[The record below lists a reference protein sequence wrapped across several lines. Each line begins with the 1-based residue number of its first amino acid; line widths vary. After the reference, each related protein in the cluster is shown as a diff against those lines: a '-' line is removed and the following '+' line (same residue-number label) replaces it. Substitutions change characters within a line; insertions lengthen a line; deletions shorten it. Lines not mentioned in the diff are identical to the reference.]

1 MSMEELN
8 GTEIAIVGMAGR
20 YPNAENLTE
29 FWRKVVAGEEFA
41 TFYTKEELRDMGVD
55 EATINNP
62 NWVPAAGMLAATEEF
77 DAAFFGYNPKESSFM
92 DPQQRHFL
100 EVAWEA
106 LEDAGYDTERFEGS
120 IGVYGGSAMDTYLVL
135 NIATN
140 PHLMTPTNKVLIQ
153 VGNDNSYLTT
163 RVSYKLNLKGPS
175 HTLQCACSTSLVATH
190 LACQSLL
197 NEECDM
203 ALVGGATVHAQGKA
217 GYLYLEGGVA
227 SPDGK
232 CRTFDAQGK
241 GPIFNSGVAVVVLKR
256 LEDAIADRDHVYAVI
271 KGSAINN
278 DGSLKVSYAAPSVT
292 GQAEVISEA
301 LAMADV
307 DVESIGYVEAHG
319 TATPLGDPIEV
330 QALTQAYRAETNRK
344 QFCGI
349 GSVKSN
355 VGHLDAAAGATSLIK
370 AALALK
376 HKKLPASLHFKN
388 PNPQVDFA
396 NSPFYVVNELK
407 EWKKGDTPRRAGVS
421 SFGIGGTNAHAILE
435 ETPDS
440 IARRGGTSHRP
451 YQVLSISARTATA
464 LEKAGTNLAE
474 RLRQNPDLNIADV
487 AYTLHI
493 GRKSFDHRRT
503 VVARDVQ
510 EAITILES
518 GNAPTG
524 VRKGVAR
531 PVVFMFSGQGSQY
544 AEMARELYH
553 AEPTFRTV
561 VDECAALLKPYLGL
575 DLRTIL
581 LSEDATTATEQLLQT
596 AITQPALF
604 VVEYALAQLW
614 MEWGIQPESMIGH
627 SIGEYVA
634 ACLAGVFS
642 LQDALKLVAVRGR
655 LMQELSRGAML
666 AVPLS
671 EQEIHPYL
679 NGELNLAALNEPSRC
694 VVSGPTEA
702 IQALADQLE
711 AKGIQSRPLHTS
723 HAFHSAMMEPMLEP
737 FVAQVRSVPR
747 NAPKIRFVSNVT
759 GTWIT
764 DAQATDPT
772 YWTTHLRQAVRFAD
786 GVDTLTQDPNRI
798 LLEVGP
804 GRTLATLASRH
815 PNANGMLTLASLR
828 HPETKGSNA
837 AFLLN
842 TLGHLWLSGVDVD
855 WSVYYRHEER
865 YRVSLPTYPWERQRY
880 WIEPG
885 NPTMQAVEE
894 ERNESRPQKNALND
908 WFYIPSWKRTMSPV
922 PTTETQGAWLLFMD
936 EAGIGARLVER
947 LTQSGA
953 SVVTVQRGT
962 EYRQISATAYTLQPD
977 VAAHYDQLLKDV
989 AQSGVAV
996 DSIVHGW
1003 NVSDTDPSLSAVAH
1017 AEAVQQVGF
1026 YSLLALAQA
1035 LGRQTEQRAIS
1046 LRVLSNNMQAVAAEA
1061 TLDPAKATL
1070 LGAVKVIAQEYESV
1084 TCQSIDLLL
1093 PQAGTWQAEQL
1104 IAQLWAD
1111 LRTPITDMVVAYRGH
1126 DRWVQHYE
1134 ATPLPSAPDTLPRL
1148 REGGVYLIT
1157 GGLGGIGLELA
1168 QYLAQSVRAKLVLT
1182 SRSAPRDEQ
1191 QALLV
1196 ALEGMGA
1203 EVLVVQADVTDAKA
1217 IQGAVHAARA
1227 RFGALHGVLHAAGVP
1242 GGGMIQLKRA
1252 EVATT
1257 VLAPKVTGTLLL
1269 NEAVKE
1275 LPLDFFF
1282 LFSSITAVTGG
1293 FGQIDYTAANSFM
1306 DAFAHANRVQRGI
1319 FTVSINWDAWQKVG
1333 MAVNTQHLRTL
1344 PTQTAGEPVGHPLLH
1359 TYQRESEDKATFTT
1373 QFSAEE
1379 HWVLSDHRVM
1389 GKPTIPGATYPE
1401 MAYTALVHHTG
1412 AQAVDIQDL
1421 LFITP
1426 FMTGDHDRKA
1436 MTVTLEKQGE
1446 AWDFEIHSGSRS
1458 TKQPHVRGKVRER
1471 ALQIPQRHDLPAILQ
1486 RCTPL
1491 DVQALR
1497 GQAGMAKFVD
1507 TGARWNCIQAVYAGN
1522 NEGVAVLE
1530 LLPEFAHD
1538 TDLYHLHPTLMDIA
1552 TAFAIQSVGQG
1563 NYLPLAYGKLSV
1575 HGGLAGRIYCYV
1587 RVPENA
1593 TAATK
1598 ETVMVDVVIMDEQG
1612 VTLVDIQGFA
1622 VKRVAED
1629 AAQRL
1634 MAAAQQ
1640 AATATETP
1648 PQEGAWQGLRN
1659 PQDGILPEEGI
1670 EAFTRILAYNHLPQ
1684 LIVSTRDLHTTIRE
1698 INAFNPKQVL
1708 DGIKAAPVVRK
1719 SQKHPRP
1726 FMDVAYVAPRNE
1738 TEQQLATLWQEV
1750 LGIEQVGINDNFFAL
1765 GGDSMMGTQIM
1776 AQAKTYGLEMTPAQF
1791 FQYQTIAELGALVA
1805 ELLSAKTGGIEVPA
1819 ITPIA
1824 VPVAEEEQLLANLD
1838 QLSEA
1843 EMDALLA
1850 QLEDQTSGD

>member
-1 MSMEELN
+1 MDDLN

-20 YPNAENLTE
+20 YPNAETLQE
-29 FWRKVVAGEEFA
+29 FWRKVEAGEEFA
-41 TFYTKEELRDMGVD
+41 TFYNEDELREMGVD
-55 EATINNP
+55 EETIRNP

-106 LEDAGYDTERFEGS
+106 LEDAGYDTDRFEGS

-256 LEDAIADRDHVYAVI
+256 LEDAIASRDHIYAVI

-307 DVESIGYVEAHG
+307 PVESIGYVEAHG
-319 TATPLGDPIEV
+319 TATPLGDPIEI
-330 QALTQAYRAETNRK
+330 QALTQAYRAETDRK

-376 HKKLPASLHFKN
+376 NKKLPASLHFKN
-388 PNPQVDFA
+388 PNPQLDFP

-407 EWKKGDTPRRAGVS
+407 EWAKGAYPRRAGVS

-435 ETPDS
+435 EVPDS
-440 IARRGGTSHRP
+440 IARRGSQSTRP
-451 YQVLSISARTATA
+451 YQLVSLSARTATA
-464 LEKAGTNLAE
+464 LDKATANLAE
-474 RLRQNPDLNIADV
+474 RLRQNPDLNLADV
-487 AYTLHI
+487 GYTLHI
-493 GRKSFDHRRT
+493 GRKAFDHRRT
-503 VVARDVQ
+503 IVARDVQ
-510 EAITILES
+510 EAITALER
-518 GNAPTG
+518 GNLPSG

-544 AEMARELYH
+544 PDMTRDLYQ
-553 AEPTFRTV
+553 AEPTFRAI
-561 VDECAALLKPYLGL
+561 VDECATLLKPHLGL

-581 LSEDATTATEQLLQT
+581 LSEHATTVADQLVQT

-604 VVEYALAQLW
+604 VVEYALAKLW
-614 MEWGIQPESMIGH
+614 MEWGVQPSAMIGH

-642 LQDALKLVAVRGR
+642 LHDVLKLVAVRGKF
-655 LMQELSRGAML
+655 MQGLPRGSML

-679 NGELNLAALNEPSRC
+679 NADLNLAALNEPSRC

-702 IQALADQLE
+702 IETLAAQLE

-723 HAFHSAMMEPMLEP
+723 HAFHSAMMEPILEP
-737 FVAQVRSVPR
+737 FAAQVRGVTR
-747 NAPKIRFVSNVT
+747 KAPQIRFVSNVT

-786 GVDTLTQDPNRI
+786 GVGTLAQEPNRI

-804 GRTLATLASRH
+804 GRTLATLAGRH
-815 PNANGMLTLASLR
+815 PDANGMTVLASLR
-828 HPETKGSNA
+828 HPEAKGSNH

-842 TLGHLWLSGVDVD
+842 TLGQLWMAGVEFD
-855 WSVYYRHEER
+855 WDNYYRHEER
-865 YRVSLPTYPWERQRY
+865 FRVSLPTYPWERQRY

-885 NPTMQAVEE
+885 NPNVQPVADE
-894 ERNESRPQKNALND
+894 ERTTRPQKNALND
-908 WFYIPSWKRTMSPV
+908 WFYIPSWKRTLPPV
-922 PTTETQGAWLLFMD
+922 TATDLQGASLLFMD
-936 EAGIGARLVER
+936 DTGVGARLVDR
-947 LTQSGA
+947 LTQGGA
-953 SVVTVQRGT
+953 TVVMVKQGAEYVQTAPT
-962 EYRQISATAYTLQPD
+962 EYTLHPGNP
-977 VAAHYDQLLKDV
+977 AHYDQLLRDV
-989 AQSGVAV
+989 AQCGVAV
-996 DSIVHGW
+996 GSILHFW
-1003 NVSDTDPSLSAVAH
+1003 NVTASATPSDPVAH
-1017 AEAVQQVGF
+1017 AEAIQQTGF
-1026 YSLLALAQA
+1026 YSLLYVAQA
-1035 LGRQTEQRAIS
+1035 LARQAEKRAVT
-1046 LRVLSNNMQAVAAEA
+1046 LRVFSSDMQSVAAES

-1070 LGAVKVIAQEYESV
+1070 LGAVKVIAQEYEEV
-1084 TCQSIDLLL
+1084 TCQSLDLTIPPL
-1093 PQAGTWQAEQL
+1093 GTWQAEQL
-1104 IAQLWAD
+1104 LDQLLAEV
-1111 LRTPITDMVVAYRGH
+1111 RAPITDGVIAYRGY
-1126 DRWVQHYE
+1126 DRWVQQYE
-1134 ATPLPSAPDTLPRL
+1134 ATPLPSAPDVLPRL

-1157 GGLGGIGLELA
+1157 GGLGGIGLEVA
-1168 QYLAQSVRAKLVLT
+1168 QYLAGSVRARLVLT
-1182 SRSAPRDEQ
+1182 SRSAPRPDHQEMV
-1191 QALLV
+1191 A
-1196 ALEGMGA
+1196 ALETMGA
-1203 EVLVVQADVTDAKA
+1203 EVLVVQADVTDVQA
-1217 IQGAVHAARA
+1217 IQGAVHATLA

-1242 GGGMIQLKRA
+1242 GGGIIPLKKA
-1252 EVATT
+1252 EAAAT

-1269 NEAVKE
+1269 NEAVKDI
-1275 LPLDFFF
+1275 PLDFFL

-1306 DAFAHANRVQRGI
+1306 DAFAHANRAQRGV
-1319 FTVSINWDAWQKVG
+1319 FTVSVNWDAWQKVG

-1344 PTQTAGEPVGHPLLH
+1344 PTQSAGKPVGHPLLH
-1359 TYQRESEDKATFTT
+1359 TYQRESDSKATFTT
-1373 QFSAEE
+1373 HFSAEE
-1379 HWVLSDHRVM
+1379 HWVLSEHRVM

-1412 AQAVDIQDL
+1412 AQAVDIEEL

-1446 AWDFEIHSGSRS
+1446 AWDFELHSGNGSG
-1458 TKQPHVRGKVRER
+1458 KQAHVRGKVRER
-1471 ALQIPQRHDLPAILQ
+1471 ALQIPQRHDLPTILQ

-1507 TGARWNCIQAVYAGN
+1507 TGPRWECIRAVYAGN

-1530 LLPEFAHD
+1530 LSPEFAHD

-1563 NYLPLAYGKLSV
+1563 NYLPLAYGKLAV
-1575 HGGLAGRIYCYV
+1575 HGGMAGRIYCYV
-1587 RVPENA
+1587 RVPDHA
-1593 TAATK
+1593 TSANK

-1612 VTLVDIQGFA
+1612 VTLVDITGFS

-1640 AATATETP
+1640 AATAAEP
-1648 PQEGAWQGLRN
+1648 AAPEAGWQGLRN

-1670 EAFTRILAYNHLPQ
+1670 EALTRILAYNHLPQ
-1684 LIVSTRDLHTTIRE
+1684 IIVSTRDLQTTIRE

-1708 DGIKAAPVVRK
+1708 EGMKAAPVVRK

-1738 TEQQLATLWQEV
+1738 PEQQLATLWQEV

-1776 AQAKTYGLEMTPAQF
+1776 AQAKTFGLEMTPAQF

-1805 ELLSAKTGGIEVPA
+1805 ELQNAKAEGAEAPA
-1819 ITPIA
+1819 MVPIA
-1824 VPVAEEEQLLANLD
+1824 MAVAEEEQLLANLD
-1838 QLSEA
+1838 HLSEE

>member
-1 MSMEELN
+1 MDEFN

-20 YPNAENLTE
+20 YPNAETLQE

-41 TFYTKEELRDMGVD
+41 TFYNEEELREMGVD
-55 EATINNP
+55 EDTIRNP

-100 EVAWEA
+100 EVGWEA
-106 LEDAGYDTERFEGS
+106 LEDAGYDAERFEGS

-163 RVSYKLNLKGPS
+163 RLSYKLNLKGPS

-232 CRTFDAQGK
+232 CRTFDAKGK
-241 GPIFNSGVAVVVLKR
+241 GPIFNSGVAAVVLKR
-256 LEDAIADRDHVYAVI
+256 LDDAIASRDHIYAII

-278 DGSLKVSYAAPSVT
+278 DGSLKVSYAAPSVN

-319 TATPLGDPIEV
+319 TATPLGDPIEI
-330 QALTQAYRAETNRK
+330 QALTQAYRAETSRK

-355 VGHLDAAAGATSLIK
+355 VGHLDAAAGVTSLIK
-370 AALALK
+370 ATLALK
-376 HKKLPASLHFKN
+376 NKQLPASLHFKN
-388 PNPQVDFA
+388 PNPQLDFP
-396 NSPFYVVNELK
+396 NSPFYVVTELQ
-407 EWKKGDTPRRAGVS
+407 EWQAGEYPRRAGVS

-435 ETPDS
+435 EVPDS
-440 IARRGGTSHRP
+440 LLRRRSQSTRP
-451 YQVLSISARTATA
+451 YQLLSLSARTATA
-464 LEKAGTNLAE
+464 LDKATANLAA
-474 RLRQNPDLNIADV
+474 RLRHNPDLNLADV
-487 AYTLHI
+487 GYTLHM
-493 GRKSFDHRRT
+493 GRKAFDHRRT

-510 EAITILES
+510 EAIAALES
-518 GNAPTG
+518 GNTPTG

-544 AEMARELYH
+544 AEMAKELYA
-553 AEPTFRTV
+553 AEPSFRLV
-561 VDECAALLKPYLGL
+561 VDECSTLLKPYLGI

-581 LSEDATTATEQLLQT
+581 LSEDSAAATEQLLQT

-604 VVEYALAQLW
+604 VVEYALAKLW
-614 MEWGIQPESMIGH
+614 MEWGVQPEAMMGH

-642 LQDALKLVAVRGR
+642 LQDALKLVAIRGR
-655 LMQELSRGAML
+655 LMQELPRGSML

-671 EQEIHPYL
+671 ESDIRPYL
-679 NGELNLAALNEPSRC
+679 NAELNLAALNEASRC

-702 IQALADQLE
+702 IEALAAQLE
-711 AKGIQSRPLHTS
+711 GNGIQSRPLHTS
-723 HAFHSAMMEPMLEP
+723 HAFHSAMMEPILEP
-737 FVAQVRSVPR
+737 FAAQVSSVTR

-759 GTWIT
+759 GRWIT

-786 GVDTLTQDPNRI
+786 GVATLAQEPNRI

-804 GRTLATLASRH
+804 GRTLATLAGRH
-815 PNANGMLTLASLR
+815 PNAKEMLILSSLR
-828 HPETKGSNA
+828 HPEAKGSNA

-842 TLGHLWLSGVDVD
+842 TLGQLWVAGVALDVAG
-855 WSVYYRHEER
+855 YYRHEER

-885 NPTMQAVEE
+885 NPAMQAVEE
-894 ERNESRPQKNALND
+894 ASNESRPQKNALND
-908 WFYIPSWKRTMSPV
+908 WFYIPSWKRTMPPIATIA
-922 PTTETQGAWLLFMD
+922 PTEAHLLFVD
-936 EAGIGARLVER
+936 GVGIGAQVAEGLRRGGTKVITVR
-947 LTQSGA
+947 QGA
-953 SVVTVQRGT
+953 
-962 EYRQISATAYTLQPD
+962 EYGSHSPTDYTIAPSNP
-977 VAAHYDQLLKDV
+977 AHYDQLLREL
-989 AQSGVAV
+989 AQNGLTPSAILHLWSVTDAV
-996 DSIVHGW
+996 TGDDS
-1003 NVSDTDPSLSAVAH
+1003 VAH
-1017 AEAVQQVGF
+1017 AEAMQQIGF
-1026 YSLLALAQA
+1026 YSLLYLAQS
-1035 LGRQTEQRAIS
+1035 LGRQTEKGNRS
-1046 LRVLSNNMQAVAAEA
+1046 LRVLSSHMQAVAAER

-1070 LGAVKVIAQEYESV
+1070 LGAVKVIGQEYDHI
-1084 TCQSIDLLL
+1084 TCQSIDLMVPPVGGLER
-1093 PQAGTWQAEQL
+1093 EQL
-1104 IAQLWAD
+1104 IEQLIGELHA
-1111 LRTPITDMVVAYRGH
+1111 PITDKVIAYRGY
-1126 DRWVQHYE
+1126 DRWVQQYE
-1134 ATPLPSAPDTLPRL
+1134 ATPLPSAPDTMPRL

-1168 QYLAQSVRAKLVLT
+1168 QYLAQSVHAKLVLT
-1182 SRSAPRDEQ
+1182 SRSAPNPAQ
-1191 QALLV
+1191 QSLLS
-1196 ALEGMGA
+1196 ALESMGA
-1203 EVLVVQADVTDAKA
+1203 EVLVVEADVTDADALK
-1217 IQGAVHAARA
+1217 GAVEAAQR

-1242 GGGMIQLKRA
+1242 GGGIIQLKKA
-1252 EVATT
+1252 ENAAS

-1269 NEAVKE
+1269 NEAVKG

-1293 FGQIDYTAANSFM
+1293 FGQLDYTAANAFM
-1306 DAFAHANRVQRGI
+1306 DAFAYANRTQRGI

-1333 MAVNTQHLRTL
+1333 MAVKTQHLRTL
-1344 PTQTAGEPVGHPLLH
+1344 PTQRTGEAVGHPLLH
-1359 TYQRESEDKATFTT
+1359 TYLRESEEKATFVTH
-1373 QFSAEE
+1373 FSAEE
-1379 HWVLSDHRVM
+1379 HWVLSQHRVM

-1412 AQAVDIQDL
+1412 AQAVDIEDL

-1426 FMTGDHDRKA
+1426 FMTGEEDRKA
-1436 MTVTLEKQGE
+1436 MTLTLEKGGDHW
-1446 AWDFEIHSGSRS
+1446 AFELHSGSGA
-1458 TKQPHVRGKVRER
+1458 TQQAHVRGKVRER
-1471 ALQIPQRHDLPAILQ
+1471 ALEIPQRHDLPAILQ

-1507 TGARWNCIQAVYAGN
+1507 TGARWNCIQAVYAGDH
-1522 NEGVAVLE
+1522 EGVAVLE
-1530 LLPEFAHD
+1530 LLPEFAGD
-1538 TDLYHLHPTLMDIA
+1538 TELYHLHPTLMDIA

-1575 HGGLAGRIYCYV
+1575 HGAMTGRIYCYV
-1587 RVPENA
+1587 RVPDQA
-1593 TAATK
+1593 TSATK

-1612 VTLVDIQGFA
+1612 VTLVDIQGFS

-1634 MAAAQQ
+1634 MLAAQQ
-1640 AATATETP
+1640 AASVAETP
-1648 PQEGAWQGLRN
+1648 AQEGTWQGVRN

-1684 LIVSTRDLHTTIRE
+1684 LIVSTRDLQTTIRE
-1698 INAFNPKQVL
+1698 IDTFNPKTVL

-1750 LGIEQVGINDNFFAL
+1750 LGIEQVGIDDNFFAL

-1776 AQAKTYGLEMTPAQF
+1776 AQAKSYGLEMTPAQF

-1805 ELLSAKTGGIEVPA
+1805 ELLNAKATMPEAPA
-1819 ITPIA
+1819 IIPIA
-1824 VPVAEEEQLLANLD
+1824 VPVAEEEQLLASLD

-1850 QLEDQTSGD
+1850 QLEDQSSGD